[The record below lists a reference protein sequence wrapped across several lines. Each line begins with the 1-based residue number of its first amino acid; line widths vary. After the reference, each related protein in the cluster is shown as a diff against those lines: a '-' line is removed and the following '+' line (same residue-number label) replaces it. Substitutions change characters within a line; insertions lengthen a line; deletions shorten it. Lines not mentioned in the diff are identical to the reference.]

1 MDPALR
7 RRLDLGLVLL
17 AVVAASTTVVAGT
30 VNDPAAAVGAALA
43 AVLLT
48 GVLLFVTS
56 TPEWARGDGTGADE
70 AD

>member
-17 AVVAASTTVVAGT
+17 AGIAASTAVVAGT
-30 VNDPAAAVGAALA
+30 VNDLWPTLIAIVA

-48 GVLLFVTS
+48 GILLFVTS
-56 TPEWARGDGTGADE
+56 TPEWAREDGAEAGDAD
-70 AD
+70 